1 MNKVLLALATGFVA
15 GILLAPDKGSVTRQ
29 KITDAFDDMTDKL
42 AELKNKFTP
51 EENRF
56 STTEPMMPKVNP
68 SVG

>member
-29 KITDAFDDMTDKL
+29 RIYDSMDDLTDKL
-42 AELKNKFTP
+42 AELKSKFSSA
-51 EENRF
+51 EERLLTN
-56 STTEPMMPKVNP
+56 EPVKPKVNP